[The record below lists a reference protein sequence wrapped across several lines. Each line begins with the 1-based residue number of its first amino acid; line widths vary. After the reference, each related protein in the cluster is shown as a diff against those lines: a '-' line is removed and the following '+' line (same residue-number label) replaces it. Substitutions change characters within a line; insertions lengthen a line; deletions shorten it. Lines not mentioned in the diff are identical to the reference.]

1 MTTCYF
7 GAKVAVTIFL
17 FVLLMIGLWMANAQ
31 DEKVSNK
38 PFLRI
43 NIAGFGFF
51 VLLLLNAPSLTA
63 FPRVESVHY
72 VIDGDTVI
80 LTSGERIRLIGINA
94 PEISHNGLKGQVG
107 GIEAKK
113 YLKHL
118 LLNQVVNVV
127 YGVESND
134 HFGRS
139 LAYLIRSD
147 GMNVSIEMV
156 KKGYA
161 TVSLHPPN
169 LRHAAKLLLAQS
181 DAERHQQGI
190 WSIPT
195 YRAKP
200 VSQAYR
206 TNVNA
211 WGRYT
216 AKVIRITRVKQGIK
230 LWLKKDIYI
239 WIDQTALANFP
250 PIDSYLGK
258 TIEMRGWV
266 RKRGLFWSINA
277 LHRSQIVLK
286 RAH

>member
-38 PFLRI
+38 PFLWI

-51 VLLLLNAPSLTA
+51 VLFLLNAPSLTA
-63 FPRVESVHY
+63 SPLVESVRY

-113 YLKHL
+113 HLKHL
-118 LLNQVVNVV
+118 LLNQTVNVV
-127 YGVESND
+127 YGVERND

-139 LAYLIRSD
+139 LAYLIRTD
-147 GMNVSIEMV
+147 GLNVNIEMV
-156 KKGYA
+156 KKGYV

-169 LRHAAKLLLAQS
+169 LRYADKLELAQS
-181 DAERHQQGI
+181 DAELHRQGI
-190 WSIPT
+190 WSMPT
-195 YRAKP
+195 YHAKP
-200 VSQAYR
+200 VSPAYR

-216 AKVIRITRVKQGIK
+216 AKIVGITRMKQGIK
-230 LWLKKDIYI
+230 LWLMKDIYI
-239 WIDQTALANFP
+239 WIHQKSLANFP

-258 TIEMRGWV
+258 TVEVRGWV

-286 RAH
+286 RSH